1 VVVTAAGPQGD
12 GGGQES
18 RRDRTRH

>member
-12 GGGQES
+12 GGGQQS